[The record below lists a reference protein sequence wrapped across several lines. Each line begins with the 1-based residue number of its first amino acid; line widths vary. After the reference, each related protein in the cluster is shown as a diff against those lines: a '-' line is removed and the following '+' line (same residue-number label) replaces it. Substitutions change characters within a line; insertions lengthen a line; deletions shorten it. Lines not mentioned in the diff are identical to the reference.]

1 MAKFA
6 QTAKKLQTAIN
17 SQSGAKI
24 SISTS
29 QWYSKEKHRPITVF
43 TIRESFPDDN
53 YRKSKEVFKTYSQV
67 QMVLFLRDYWY
78 NLNGWELPTDN
89 PIWEEVKRKYGQD
102 GVSSWDSVR
111 ETST

>member
-17 SQSGAKI
+17 SRSGAKI
-24 SISTS
+24 SINTS
-29 QWYSKEKHRPITVF
+29 QWYSEQKNRPITVF
-43 TIRESFPDDN
+43 TIRESRPEDN
-53 YRKSKEVFKTYSQV
+53 YKKSKEIFKTYSQV

-78 NLNGWELPTDN
+78 TINGWDVPTDN
-89 PIWEEVKRKYGQD
+89 ETWEEIKRQYEQT
-102 GVSSWDSVR
+102 GVSSWDAIR